1 MENGQSKKIGNNSD
15 IFVHCERERG
25 MGPIQSCQGK
35 CIGPRNRRP
44 RPVTGISSA
53 NNSKCSL
60 KVTSLYSSLSTKCL
74 YP

>member
-1 MENGQSKKIGNNSD
+1 MDRVRRQETILTYLFIVRK
-15 IFVHCERERG
+15 RG
-25 MGPIQSCQGK
+25 MGPIQSCQGN